1 MGPGQGA
8 GIASELGLAVD
19 FEWHERDSKHKLMI
33 VKNNSL
39 ALRRNRLHTAK
50 YSLVVRESAGSEII
64 NVQGAFEIQD
74 NLLRQV
80 VESLGRSLNLGK
92 TIFND
97 TKRLTLDFVLTATL
111 TKPTRYSNELR
122 AKCSKSEAICEVE
135 DSGNPKYAGT
145 GSTLEAAIFSY
156 LKHRL
161 RGMADS

>member
-1 MGPGQGA
+1 M
-8 GIASELGLAVD
+8 
-19 FEWHERDSKHKLMI
+19 
-33 VKNNSL
+33 
-39 ALRRNRLHTAK
+39 HTAK
-50 YSLVVRESAGSEII
+50 YSLVVRESADSEII

-97 TKRLTLDFVLTATL
+97 TKRLTLDFVLKATL

-122 AKCSKSEAICEVE
+122 AKCSKSTAVCEVE
-135 DSGNPKYAGT
+135 DNGDPKYAGT

-161 RGMADS
+161 RGWADSEFQEVL